1 MQVEDIRPSGWA
13 CAYLVS
19 NGEDAVLI
27 DPVWDHID
35 HYLELLEQRSLTLI
49 ACMATHTHADH
60 ITACF
65 SLSNQYDIPYIM
77 WKDTPSLGVT
87 LFVDESTKLNVA
99 GMDFSFHHVPGH
111 TQDSMIIEIDNHIF
125 TGDFF
130 FNGEAGVG
138 RDDLPS
144 GRLEEHW
151 SSLKVLTRFSD
162 DVLVCSGH
170 EPPNT
175 EVQSLGWNRTHN
187 PILSMESPEEF
198 VIWQKNSAEK
208 LGDVSKIKV
217 ALPANIFAEIPD
229 EIPWLQFSQRYQT
242 PLKVL
247 RCHQP

>member
-35 HYLELLEQRSLTLI
+35 HYLELLEQRSLSLI

-65 SLSNQYDIPYIM
+65 SLSKQYDIPYIM

-144 GRLEEHW
+144 GRLDEHW

-229 EIPWLQFSQRYQT
+229 EIPWL
-242 PLKVL
+242 
-247 RCHQP
+247 

>member
-35 HYLELLEQRSLTLI
+35 HYLGILEQRSLTLI

-65 SLSNQYDIPYIM
+65 SLSKRFDIPYIM

-87 LFVDESTKLNVA
+87 LYVDESTQLNVG
-99 GMDFSFHHVPGH
+99 GMNFSFHHVPGH
-111 TQDSMIIEIDNHIF
+111 TQDSMIIEVDNHIF

-151 SSLKVLTRFSD
+151 SSLKVFTRFSD
-162 DVLVCSGH
+162 DALVCSGH
-170 EPPNT
+170 EPPST
-175 EVQSLGWNRTHN
+175 TLQTLGWNRIHN
-187 PILSMESPEEF
+187 PILSMKSLEEF
-198 VIWQKNSAEK
+198 TIWQNNSVEN
-208 LGDVSKIKV
+208 LGSVSKIKV

-229 EIPWLQFSQRYQT
+229 EIPWL
-242 PLKVL
+242 
-247 RCHQP
+247 

>member
-65 SLSNQYDIPYIM
+65 SLSKQYDIPYIM

-175 EVQSLGWNRTHN
+175 EVKSLGWNRTHN

-229 EIPWLQFSQRYQT
+229 EIPWL
-242 PLKVL
+242 
-247 RCHQP
+247 

>member
-1 MQVEDIRPSGWA
+1 MEVEDIRPSGWA

-35 HYLELLEQRSLTLI
+35 HYLGIIEQRSLTLI

-65 SLSNQYDIPYIM
+65 SLSKRFDIPYIM

-87 LFVDESTKLNVA
+87 LYVDESTQLNVG
-99 GMDFSFHHVPGH
+99 GMNFFFHHVPGH
-111 TQDSMIIEIDNHIF
+111 TQDSMIIEVDNHIF

-151 SSLKVLTRFSD
+151 SSLKVFTRFSD

-170 EPPNT
+170 EPPST
-175 EVQSLGWNRTHN
+175 TLQTLGWNRIHN
-187 PILSMESPEEF
+187 PILSMKSLEEF
-198 VIWQKNSAEK
+198 TIWQNNSVEN
-208 LGDVSKIKV
+208 LGSVSKIKV

-229 EIPWLQFSQRYQT
+229 EIPWL
-242 PLKVL
+242 
-247 RCHQP
+247 

>member
-65 SLSNQYDIPYIM
+65 SLSKQYDIPYIM

-229 EIPWLQFSQRYQT
+229 EIPWL
-242 PLKVL
+242 
-247 RCHQP
+247 

>member
-65 SLSNQYDIPYIM
+65 SLSKQYDIPYIM

-217 ALPANIFAEIPD
+217 ALPANIFAEITD
-229 EIPWLQFSQRYQT
+229 EIPWL
-242 PLKVL
+242 
-247 RCHQP
+247 

>member
-65 SLSNQYDIPYIM
+65 SLSKQYDIPYIM

-175 EVQSLGWNRTHN
+175 EVQTLGWNRIHN
-187 PILSMESPEEF
+187 PILAMESPEEF

-229 EIPWLQFSQRYQT
+229 EIPWL
-242 PLKVL
+242 
-247 RCHQP
+247 

>member
-35 HYLELLEQRSLTLI
+35 HYLELLEQRSLSLI

-65 SLSNQYDIPYIM
+65 SLSKQYDIPYIM

-229 EIPWLQFSQRYQT
+229 EIPWL
-242 PLKVL
+242 
-247 RCHQP
+247 

>member
-35 HYLELLEQRSLTLI
+35 HYVELLEQRSLTLI

-87 LFVDESTKLNVA
+87 LFVDESTKLNIA

-111 TQDSMIIEIDNHIF
+111 TQDSMIIEIDKHIF

-175 EVQSLGWNRTHN
+175 ELQTLGWNRIHN
-187 PILSMESPEEF
+187 PILSMESLEEF
-198 VIWQKNSAEK
+198 AVWQKNSVEK
-208 LGDVSKIKV
+208 LGSVSKIKV
-217 ALPANIFAEIPD
+217 ALPANLFAEIPD
-229 EIPWLQFSQRYQT
+229 EIPWL
-242 PLKVL
+242 
-247 RCHQP
+247 

>member
-65 SLSNQYDIPYIM
+65 SLSKQYDIPYIM

-187 PILSMESPEEF
+187 PILSMKSPEEF

-229 EIPWLQFSQRYQT
+229 EIPWL
-242 PLKVL
+242 
-247 RCHQP
+247 

>member
-1 MQVEDIRPSGWA
+1 MEVEDIRPSGWA

-35 HYLELLEQRSLTLI
+35 HYLGILEQRSLTLI

-65 SLSNQYDIPYIM
+65 SLSKRFDIPYIM

-87 LFVDESTKLNVA
+87 LYVDESTQLNVG
-99 GMDFSFHHVPGH
+99 GMNFSFHHVPGH
-111 TQDSMIIEIDNHIF
+111 TQDSMIIEVDNHIF

-144 GRLEEHW
+144 GRLAEHW
-151 SSLKVLTRFSD
+151 SSLMVFTRFSA

-170 EPPNT
+170 EPPST
-175 EVQSLGWNRTHN
+175 T
-187 PILSMESPEEF
+187 P
-198 VIWQKNSAEK
+198 
-208 LGDVSKIKV
+208 
-217 ALPANIFAEIPD
+217 
-229 EIPWLQFSQRYQT
+229 QT
-242 PLKVL
+242 L
-247 RCHQP
+247 

>member
-35 HYLELLEQRSLTLI
+35 HYLGILEQRSLTLI

-65 SLSNQYDIPYIM
+65 SLSKRFDIPYIM

-87 LFVDESTKLNVA
+87 LYVDESTQLNVG
-99 GMDFSFHHVPGH
+99 GMNFSFHHVPGH
-111 TQDSMIIEIDNHIF
+111 TQDSMIIECDNHIF

-151 SSLKVLTRFSD
+151 SSLKVFTRFSD
-162 DVLVCSGH
+162 DVLVCSAH
-170 EPPNT
+170 EPPST
-175 EVQSLGWNRTHN
+175 TLQTLGWNRIHN
-187 PILSMESPEEF
+187 PILSMKSLEEF
-198 VIWQKNSAEK
+198 TIWQNNSVEN
-208 LGDVSKIKV
+208 LGSVSKIKV

-229 EIPWLQFSQRYQT
+229 EIPWL
-242 PLKVL
+242 
-247 RCHQP
+247 

>member
-175 EVQSLGWNRTHN
+175 EVQSLGWNRTNN

-229 EIPWLQFSQRYQT
+229 EIPWL
-242 PLKVL
+242 
-247 RCHQP
+247 

>member
-65 SLSNQYDIPYIM
+65 SLSKQYDIPYIM

-229 EIPWLQFSQRYQT
+229 KIPWL
-242 PLKVL
+242 
-247 RCHQP
+247 

>member
-229 EIPWLQFSQRYQT
+229 EIPWL
-242 PLKVL
+242 
-247 RCHQP
+247 

>member
-1 MQVEDIRPSGWA
+1 MS
-13 CAYLVS
+13 
-19 NGEDAVLI
+19 
-27 DPVWDHID
+27 
-35 HYLELLEQRSLTLI
+35 
-49 ACMATHTHADH
+49 
-60 ITACF
+60 
-65 SLSNQYDIPYIM
+65 
-77 WKDTPSLGVT
+77 
-87 LFVDESTKLNVA
+87 FVDESTKLNIA

-111 TQDSMIIEIDNHIF
+111 TQDSMIIEIDKHIF

-175 EVQSLGWNRTHN
+175 ELQTLGWNRIHN
-187 PILSMESPEEF
+187 PILSMSSPEEF

-229 EIPWLQFSQRYQT
+229 EIPWL
-242 PLKVL
+242 
-247 RCHQP
+247 

>member
-65 SLSNQYDIPYIM
+65 SLSKQYDIPYIM

-175 EVQSLGWNRTHN
+175 ELQTLGWNRENN
-187 PILSMESPEEF
+187 PILSMKSFEDF
-198 VIWQKNSAEK
+198 VTWQKNTVEN
-208 LGDVSKIKV
+208 LGSVSKIKV

-229 EIPWLQFSQRYQT
+229 DIPWM
-242 PLKVL
+242 
-247 RCHQP
+247 

>member
-65 SLSNQYDIPYIM
+65 SLSKQYDIPYIM

-175 EVQSLGWNRTHN
+175 EVQSLGWNRTRN

-229 EIPWLQFSQRYQT
+229 EIPWL
-242 PLKVL
+242 
-247 RCHQP
+247 